1 MTKVGMILNTFADFM
16 LPNPHILS
24 SFALDR
30 FGVAGINY
38 HLADARTR
46 GLFAVS
52 KEDIAGISALA
63 KEKNLRSVFVVSTC
77 NRTEIYGFAEE
88 VMILAVILT
97 SFTRGSVEDF
107 MEYAYL
113 KSGEAALD
121 HLYEVAAGLD
131 SQILGDYEILGQL
144 KQGVE
149 TAMSHN
155 MMGPIMNRT
164 VSFALQA
171 SKKIKT
177 ETTLSTGTVSVSYAA
192 IDLLKEIDDI
202 ATKKILVIGTGK
214 FGGNV
219 CKNLL
224 KYLPGTV
231 VTVCNRT
238 DETALQLAEKTG
250 ALYLPYSRMQQG
262 IEQSD
267 IIIVCTNAPEPTI
280 LCKHFTEAS
289 KQLVL
294 DLSIP
299 INVEQGVRGIG
310 KVKVID
316 VDEISVNILD
326 KNFNRRRSQI
336 PQAREII
343 NTYKNEYLAWLQEY
357 RYSLHLKNWK
367 DKLQE
372 LHGWQPANSCG
383 LQSGMVMPPNKKA
396 QKAVTRL
403 ALNLRTNQEK
413 GCQFINAINDY
424 LQMP

>member
-1 MTKVGMILNTFADFM
+1 M
-16 LPNPHILS
+16 LPQAHIMS
-24 SFALDR
+24 AFVLDR

-38 HLADARTR
+38 HKADARTR

-88 VMILAVILT
+88 VMILAVLLT
-97 SFTRGSVEDF
+97 SYTKGSIEDF

-121 HLYEVAAGLD
+121 HLYDVAAGLD

-149 TAMSHN
+149 TAISHN
-155 MMGPIMNRT
+155 MVGPIMHRT
-164 VSFALQA
+164 LSFALQA

-177 ETTLSTGTVSVSYAA
+177 DTSISTGTVSVSYAA
-192 IDLLKEIDDI
+192 IDLLKEIEDI
-202 ATKKILVIGTGK
+202 HHKQVLVIGTGK

-219 CKNLL
+219 CRNLRH
-224 KYLPGTV
+224 YLPQTSI
-231 VTVCNRT
+231 TVCNRT
-238 DETALQLAEKTG
+238 DESAVTLAEKAG
-250 ALYLPYSRMQQG
+250 LAFVPYHSLQDAVAAA
-262 IEQSD
+262 D
-267 IIIVCTNAPEPTI
+267 IVIVCTNAPEPTI
-280 LCKHFTEAS
+280 HASHFTGNK

-299 INVEQGVRGIG
+299 VNVEQQVRLLDT
-310 KVKVID
+310 VKVID
-316 VDEISVNILD
+316 VDEISVSILD
-326 KNFNRRRSQI
+326 KNLSRRRSQI

-343 NTYKNEYLAWLQEY
+343 ESYKTEFRTWLEEY

-372 LHGWQPANSCG
+372 LHGWQPADGCE
-383 LQSGMVMPPNKKA
+383 LQSNMVMPANKKA

-403 ALNLRTNQEK
+403 AVNLRTNQEK

>member
-1 MTKVGMILNTFADFM
+1 M
-16 LPNPHILS
+16 LPQAHIMS
-24 SFALDR
+24 AFVLDR

-38 HLADARTR
+38 HKADARTR

-52 KEDIAGISALA
+52 KDDIAGISALA

-88 VMILAVILT
+88 VMILAALLT
-97 SFTRGSVEDF
+97 SHTKGNIEEF

-121 HLYEVAAGLD
+121 HLYDVAAGLD

-149 TAMSHN
+149 SAISHN
-155 MMGPIMNRT
+155 MVGPIMHRT
-164 VSFALQA
+164 LSFAFQA

-177 ETTLSTGTVSVSYAA
+177 DTSISTGTVSVSYAA
-192 IDLLKEIDDI
+192 IDLLKDLDGI
-202 ATKKILVIGTGK
+202 AGRSVLVVGTGK

-219 CKNLL
+219 CKNLRH
-224 KYLPGTV
+224 YLPATGI
-231 VTVCNRT
+231 TVCNRT
-238 DETALQLAEKTG
+238 DETAMALAARAGVGFIPWNQLQPAV
-250 ALYLPYSRMQQG
+250 AAA
-262 IEQSD
+262 D
-267 IIIVCTNAPEPTI
+267 IVIVCTNAPEPTI
-280 LCKHFTEAS
+280 LASHFTGE
-289 KQLVL
+289 KEQLVL

-299 INVEQGVRGIG
+299 VNVEPGVRFITG
-310 KVKVID
+310 VKVID
-316 VDEISVNILD
+316 VDEISVTILD
-326 KNFNRRRSQI
+326 KNLTRRRSQV

-343 NTYKNEYLAWLQEY
+343 QSYKTEFRTWLEEY

-372 LHGWQPANSCG
+372 LHGWQPADGCE
-383 LQSGMVMPPNKKA
+383 LQSNMVMPANKKA

-403 ALNLRTNQEK
+403 AVNLRTNQEK